1 MAQQIINIGTVPND
15 GTGDNMR
22 LGGTK
27 INDNFTEL
35 YSAIFPSGGIIMWS
49 GTIATIPTG
58 WVICDGTNSTP
69 DLRNRFI
76 VGASSDT
83 GIGVTFNADNGNPI
97 GDYAPGNTGGE
108 TAHQLT
114 VNELAAHDHTFYNP
128 AFPFALNGGNAT
140 AGSEKP
146 AYNFDL
152 TNLTTVNE
160 AGGNNYHE
168 NRPPYY
174 ALAYIM
180 KT

>member
-15 GTGDNMR
+15 GTGDNIR

-83 GIGVTFNADNGNPI
+83 GTGVTFNADNGNPI
-97 GDYAPGNTGGE
+97 GDYAPGNTGGSV
-108 TAHQLT
+108 AHQLT
-114 VNELAAHDHTFYNP
+114 TAEMPSHNHQLSRFSGNTNINTQSDRYALATN
-128 AFPFALNGGNAT
+128 N
-140 AGSEKP
+140 
-146 AYNFDL
+146 
-152 TNLTTVNE
+152 NLTTDSTNS
-160 AGGNNYHE
+160 AGADNYHE